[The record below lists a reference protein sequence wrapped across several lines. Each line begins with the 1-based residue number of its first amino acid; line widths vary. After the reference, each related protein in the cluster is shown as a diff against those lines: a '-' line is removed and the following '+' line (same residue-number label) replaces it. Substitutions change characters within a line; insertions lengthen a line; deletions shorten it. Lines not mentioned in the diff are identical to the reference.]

1 MTAMDTSL
9 MVGGGTELST
19 NLNGPQKAAI
29 IIQMILSEGGSLP
42 LNTISAD
49 GQTRLME
56 DFVELGRVDR
66 ATLDLV
72 VTELEELLNSEDLSF
87 PKSIADA
94 IDTLEGHLD
103 GTIVAD
109 LRRKLGLGLPPV
121 PWARIAA
128 LPTKKLV
135 EMLTNEDIKI
145 AAIILS
151 KLDDE
156 KAAEVLDEIEAE
168 QATELAF
175 ATKSTGDL
183 SPELLTQIGLMLTE
197 SLPPDLPRAF
207 NDAPALRVANLL
219 NASSPDRRD
228 EVLEQLGTQDAE
240 FAADVRA
247 NIFTF
252 ADITNRIVPTDISKI
267 TRDIPQEEL
276 VMALAYAA
284 NIEEESTEFVL
295 NNMSKRMADAL
306 RDEIA
311 EAPEVTKKAG
321 EAAMGR
327 VTSTIRSLADIGE
340 IKILP
345 PPDSDKPE
353 E

>member
-1 MTAMDTSL
+1 MDTSL
-9 MVGGGTELST
+9 TIGGGTGLAT
-19 NLNGPQKAAI
+19 TLTGPQKAAI

-42 LNTISAD
+42 LTSISAD

-66 ATLDLV
+66 ATLTEV
-72 VTELEELLNSEDLSF
+72 VEELEEMLNSEGLSF

-94 IDTLEGHLD
+94 IDTLEEHLD
-103 GTIVAD
+103 DAIVAD

-121 PWARIAA
+121 PWSRVAA
-128 LPTKKLV
+128 LPTKDIV
-135 EMLTNEDIKI
+135 AMLTNEDIKI

-151 KLDDE
+151 KLDGE
-156 KAAEVLDEIEAE
+156 KAADVLNLIDPE
-168 QATELAF
+168 QATALAF
-175 ATKSTGDL
+175 ATQSTGDL

-197 SLPPDLPRAF
+197 SLPTEKPKAF

-219 NASSPDRRD
+219 NGASPDRRD
-228 EVLEQLGTQDAE
+228 EVLASLLDKDAD

-252 ADITNRIVPTDISKI
+252 GDIANRVVATDIAKI
-267 TRDIPQEEL
+267 TRDIPQDEL
-276 VMALAYAA
+276 IMALAYGATVEA
-284 NIEEESTEFVL
+284 EATEFIL
-295 NNMSKRMADAL
+295 ANMSKRMADAL
-306 RDEIA
+306 REEMADQDQIA
-311 EAPEVTKKAG
+311 KKSG

-327 VTSTIRSLADIGE
+327 VTSTIRSLADLGD

-345 PPDSDKPE
+345 PPGSDTSE

>member
-1 MTAMDTSL
+1 ML
-9 MVGGGTELST
+9 GGGTDLST
-19 NLNGPQKAAI
+19 DLTGPQKAAI

-42 LNTISAD
+42 LTTISAD

-56 DFVELGRVDR
+56 DFVELDRVDR
-66 ATLDLV
+66 ATLETV
-72 VTELEELLNSEDLSF
+72 VEELEQLLNSEDLSF
-87 PKSIADA
+87 PRSIADA
-94 IDTLEGHLD
+94 IDTLEAHLD
-103 GTIVAD
+103 NAIVAD

-128 LPTKKLV
+128 LPTKQLV

-151 KLDDE
+151 KLDGE
-156 KAAEVLDEIEAE
+156 KAAEVLDEIEPE

-183 SPELLTQIGLMLTE
+183 SPELLTHIGLMLAE
-197 SLPPDLPRAF
+197 SLPPDIPRAF

-267 TRDIPQEEL
+267 TRDIPQDEL
-276 VMALAYAA
+276 VMALAYGA
-284 NIEEESTEFVL
+284 NIEPESTEFVL

-306 RDEIA
+306 REEIGDQEEIA
-311 EAPEVTKKAG
+311 KKPG

-327 VTSTIRSLADIGE
+327 VTSTIRSLADLGE

-345 PPDSDKPE
+345 PPGSENPE